1 MDEFID
7 LSAFGSS
14 SSRESSPM
22 HLPTTPELNDSSAAF
37 TNDPFYQ
44 SFYAS
49 SAATSAQVQQA
60 NNAMGG
66 SSALE
71 NLKDASDSWNSF
83 DHLLS
88 PSLFG
93 SSSFPG
99 ESTAAMDSLAL
110 FSQQFA
116 QTAAPNT
123 SVADVAAAAKGG
135 VFGSPPLTASPS
147 SSPSTSFALEQTESN
162 SSAMSYPTFGHPS
175 FAIDPQLVAA
185 PSPVGIL
192 RNGGAGAAAATN
204 TPAATSSASSPIATS
219 PSGQA
224 AASLSALL
232 SRSQAKM
239 RALPPP
245 GSYNEDDDEDDED
258 DDEDGDGDMKSVSRN
273 GSLPPV
279 GKGGKGSSAR
289 RSASGIVQSGGITKQ
304 RVTSAVVALDKDPND
319 TEDWRPTPEE
329 YKKLSSKEKRQLRNK
344 ISARNFRVRRKGVYL
359 FL

>member
-44 SFYAS
+44 SFYAA
-49 SAATSAQVQQA
+49 SAATSTQVQQG
-60 NNAMGG
+60 NSVMGG
-66 SSALE
+66 SALE

-83 DHLLS
+83 DRLLS

-99 ESTAAMDSLAL
+99 ESAAAMDGLAL

-116 QTAAPNT
+116 PTAAPSA

-192 RNGGAGAAAATN
+192 RNGGAGAASVTN
-204 TPAATSSASSPIATS
+204 TTAATSSASSPVAIS
-219 PSGQA
+219 PSNHA

-232 SRSQAKM
+232 SRSQPKM

-344 ISARNFRVRRKGVYL
+344 ISARNFRVRRKGMY
-359 FL
+359 FFS